1 MHPFRRFK
9 GMLVMSWDLFVMDL
23 PPDATSAH
31 AIPPGWIPRPLPA
44 REDIIRTVLQVD
56 STADTSDPAW
66 VRVNGPG
73 FSVEINI
80 ADKTPLTEF
89 ACHVRGGDLAVGF
102 IATLLDRLQLRALD
116 PGSASGLFDPAT
128 APDSQAR
135 WRRHRDQVVVGQE
148 LAGTKPKS
156 GIGFPFTVVAR
167 LAESLQPVVRGARYE
182 DPLGA
187 ALNQQ
192 QCGRVV
198 GGGTQLNERMET
210 DFIDVELALAD
221 LDGALAVARA
231 TLASLDAPVGST
243 LHFMREG
250 KPRALPISGDGLE
263 FDSPETLLALGRRL
277 VPTPKPAGSTNYDT
291 AVIKATAAKLLANFE
306 RLFVPASETI
316 LVDASLCDHAIQAWY
331 DKVTRDL
338 EVEGFQALGDF
349 TSASTMA
356 ARKGQRPP
364 VFSRKFLSADRK
376 IRATAIYMLA
386 AKSGQPNTQIIG
398 LNSEFNVGR
407 FLRTTNTIEKWD
419 TPDQLFV
426 ENLPRETSPT
436 ALAGRHRARVAFHI
450 ASNPDATVVVMQSLQ
465 DVFDSESRSQL
476 LTSAFRRRRGIP
488 SIDELVRFG
497 IARQLAQ
504 LVHHE
509 MQETKRS
516 AL

>member
-1 MHPFRRFK
+1 
-9 GMLVMSWDLFVMDL
+9 MSWDLFVMDL
-23 PPDATSAH
+23 PPDAKSAA
-31 AIPPGWIPRPLPA
+31 AIPPGWMPRPLPA

-102 IATLLDRLQLRALD
+102 IATLLERLQLRALD

-135 WRRHRDQVVVGQE
+135 WRRYRDQVVVGQ
-148 LAGTKPKS
+148 
-156 GIGFPFTVVAR
+156 IDFPFTVVVR
-167 LAESLQPVVRGARYE
+167 LAESLQPVLRGARYE
-182 DPLGA
+182 DPLNA
-187 ALNQQ
+187 VLNQQ

-210 DFIDVELALAD
+210 EFIDIELALAD

-231 TLASLDAPVGST
+231 TLASLNAPVGST

-250 KPRALPISGDGLE
+250 KPRALPISGEGLE
-263 FDSPETLLALGRRL
+263 VDSPETLLALARRL
-277 VPTPKPAGSTNYDT
+277 VPTPKPAGSTNYDP
-291 AVIKATAAKLLANFE
+291 AVIKATAAKILASFE
-306 RLFVPASETI
+306 RLFVPASESI
-316 LVDASLCDHAIQAWY
+316 LVDASLCDRAIQAWY
-331 DKVTRDL
+331 DNVTRDL
-338 EVEGFQALGDF
+338 EVERFQALGDF
-349 TSASTMA
+349 TTASTMA

-364 VFSRKFLSADRK
+364 GFSRKFLSADGQ

-386 AKSGQPNTQIIG
+386 AKSGQHNTLIIG
-398 LNSEFNVGR
+398 LNSEFNDGR

-419 TPDQLFV
+419 TPDHLYV

-436 ALAGRHRARVAFHI
+436 VLAKRHRARLASHI
-450 ASNPDATVVVMQSLQ
+450 ASNPDAAVVVMHSLQ
-465 DVFDSESRSQL
+465 DVFDSEGRSQSL
-476 LTSAFRRRRGIP
+476 ASAFRRRRGIP
-488 SIDELVRFG
+488 SIDELLRFG

-504 LVHHE
+504 RVHQE
-509 MQETKRS
+509 MLETKRS

>member
-1 MHPFRRFK
+1 MQFR
-9 GMLVMSWDLFVMDL
+9 LVGY
-23 PPDATSAH
+23 P
-31 AIPPGWIPRPLPA
+31 PLPA

-56 STADTSDPAW
+56 SSAGTSDPAW

-89 ACHVRGGDLAVGF
+89 ACHVRGEIWL
-102 IATLLDRLQLRALD
+102 
-116 PGSASGLFDPAT
+116 SASLRLCWIACNCARSIQGAHPASSIRQPRPT
-128 APDSQAR
+128 ARRAGADTVTKSWWAR
-135 WRRHRDQVVVGQE
+135 SGQE
-148 LAGTKPKS
+148 
-156 GIGFPFTVVAR
+156 
-167 LAESLQPVVRGARYE
+167 
-182 DPLGA
+182 
-187 ALNQQ
+187 
-192 QCGRVV
+192 
-198 GGGTQLNERMET
+198 
-210 DFIDVELALAD
+210 
-221 LDGALAVARA
+221 
-231 TLASLDAPVGST
+231 ASV
-243 LHFMREG
+243 
-250 KPRALPISGDGLE
+250 
-263 FDSPETLLALGRRL
+263 
-277 VPTPKPAGSTNYDT
+277 
-291 AVIKATAAKLLANFE
+291 KATAAKLLANFE

-349 TSASTMA
+349 TSASTIA

-364 VFSRKFLSADRK
+364 GFSRKFLSADKK
-376 IRATAIYMLA
+376 IRATAIHMLA
-386 AKSGQPNTQIIG
+386 AKSGQPDTQIVG
-398 LNSEFNVGR
+398 LNSEFNDGR
-407 FLRTTNTIEKWD
+407 FLRTTNATEKWD
-419 TPDQLFV
+419 TPDNLFV

-436 ALAGRHRARVAFHI
+436 ALAGRHRARLASHI

-504 LVHHE
+504 LVHQE
-509 MQETKRS
+509 MHETKRS